1 MTAALL
7 SSQPHTVVT
16 LQTLAPKFDE
26 GDIIAKSDSVHLRRK
41 NLFTL
46 GLECGEIGADL
57 FLESLV
63 KG

>member
-7 SSQPHTVVT
+7 SRQHCTVVT

-26 GDIIAKSDSVHLRRK
+26 GDIIAKSDSVSLDKK

-46 GLECGEIGADL
+46 GLECGELGADL
-57 FLESLV
+57 FLDSLV